1 MTDSTLHVIF
11 TSRALNPISYL
22 IRWMMPRSRLA
33 LAQSSHSML
42 VDGEHVIEAHMVYGV
57 RRVPRAVAL
66 KGAKIVAE
74 RFYEVPDAEAGRAW
88 YRSQVCAYVPQ
99 LPAWLPECMR
109 PILSTVVL
117 LFKNNYDFKG
127 ALGLGLAPGR
137 DWQDDIN
144 WSCYEGVASSIK
156 HAGRDVFADYG
167 HITEQVLFAIKEG
180 I

>member
-1 MTDSTLHVIF
+1 LTDTLHVIF

-33 LAQSSHSML
+33 LARSSHSML
-42 VDGEHVIEAHMVYGV
+42 VDGDYIIEAHMIYGV
-57 RRVPRAVAL
+57 RRVLREVAL

-88 YRSQVCAYVPQ
+88 YRSQVCTYVPN
-99 LPAWLPECMR
+99 LPAWLPAR
-109 PILSTVVL
+109 QVISAAIL

-127 ALGLGLAPGR
+127 ALGLGLAPDR

-144 WSCYEGVASSIK
+144 WSCYEGIGGSIK
-156 HAGRDVFADYG
+156 HGGRDVFADYG

-180 I
+180 N